1 MGHTIVQIVIYT
13 LLSIPA
19 GILVGMGLGMLGG
32 YVVNL
37 FTDDLG

>member
-1 MGHTIVQIVIYT
+1 MEHATVKIIVYT

-19 GILVGMGLGMLGG
+19 GVLLGVGLGILGG